1 MKIIMYSNINIKMYV
16 QINLKILDQNH
27 LFQTNTN
34 NLVYSLKNNIRNKYG
49 IAYNFNLFFKG
60 INLND
65 KFSLKY
71 YDLKNL
77 DSIDLIFDV
86 GYIFIKNKDKTD
98 RVLIKLDNMNNI
110 NEKIIDLRKYLDKI
124 YLNYQLKFND
134 IILKKENNNLTLNQI
149 GMKFY
154 VNQNKLNTL
163 YLI

>member
-1 MKIIMYSNINIKMYV
+1 MYV

-34 NLVYSLKNNIRNKYG
+34 NLVYSLKNDIRNKYG
-49 IAYNFNLFFKG
+49 ITYNFNLFLKG

-77 DSIDLIFDV
+77 DSIDLIFNV

-98 RVLIKLDNMNNI
+98 RVLIKLDN
-110 NEKIIDLRKYLDKI
+110 
-124 YLNYQLKFND
+124 
-134 IILKKENNNLTLNQI
+134 
-149 GMKFY
+149 
-154 VNQNKLNTL
+154 
-163 YLI
+163 

>member
-1 MKIIMYSNINIKMYV
+1 MYSNINIKMYV

-34 NLVYSLKNNIRNKYG
+34 NLVHSLKNDIRNKYG
-49 IAYNFNLFFKG
+49 IAYNFNLFLRG
-60 INLND
+60 IHLND

-77 DSIDLIFDV
+77 DSIDLLFDV

-110 NEKIIDLRKYLDKI
+110 NEKIIDLKKYLDKI

-149 GMKFY
+149 GMKFSID
-154 VNQNKLNTL
+154 QNKLNTL
-163 YLI
+163 HLI